1 MAVTEDYRTFLEE
14 QLGRVT
20 PVTTRRMFGGLGVY
34 AHDLFFALADDNAV
48 YFKAGAAN
56 LSDFEARGCQPFRPY
71 GDDRAMR
78 YYEVPGDVLEDVE
91 LLEAWMDKAI
101 AVGAATAKAAP
112 PRPLARRL
120 RSQPAHRADALPT

>member
-1 MAVTEDYRTFLEE
+1 MAVTDDYRTFLEE

-34 AHDLFFALADDNAV
+34 AHGLFFALADDNVV

-56 LSDFEARGCQPFRPY
+56 VSDFEARGCQPFRPY

-78 YYEVPGDVLEDVE
+78 YYEVPGDVLEDLE

-101 AVGAATAKAAP
+101 AVAAAAAGGKSGR
-112 PRPLARRL
+112 PRKPHRRG
-120 RSQPAHRADALPT
+120 S